1 MRFPFITASS
11 LSPEIYKQKKSQ
23 KMKNTNH
30 KTHPG
35 NIVIT
40 AIAAIFILAG
50 GVYFFRYLR
59 HSQQYEET
67 NDAQIESYINPVSA
81 RAGGY
86 IQKVFF
92 NEHQP
97 VKQGDTLVTLDDREY
112 RAQLEAAEATVD
124 DARSQLT
131 VLAAGIHSAETGT
144 LINRDQIKGAEAKYV
159 QQEQDIRRYTN
170 LVHEE
175 AATGADLEQVKARYD
190 VAESDYSAA
199 QNGLKTSQARIAE
212 LKTHFALLQA
222 DIKRKQAALELA
234 KLNLSYTVIR
244 APYSGRLGRK
254 NIMEGQQIQPGQPLV
269 SIINEK
275 EKWITANY
283 KETQVAGMYV
293 GQPVEIRADAMDDKV
308 LTGKIIAIAGSTG
321 SRFSLLPPDNAT
333 GNFVKII
340 QRVPVKI
347 EFADQGAGHILP
359 GMNVTVAVKKRDRS

>member
-1 MRFPFITASS
+1 
-11 LSPEIYKQKKSQ
+11 
-23 KMKNTNH
+23 MKTENY

-40 AIAAIFILAG
+40 ALAVVLILAG
-50 GVYFFRYLR
+50 AVYFFQYWKY
-59 HSQQYEET
+59 SEKYEET

-86 IQKVFF
+86 IQHVHF
-92 NEHQP
+92 NEHQL
-97 VKQGDTLVTLDDREY
+97 VKRGDTLVVLDDREY
-112 RAQLEAAEATVD
+112 RAQLEAAEAAMD
-124 DARSQLT
+124 DAHAQLT
-131 VLAAGIHSAETGT
+131 VLTASIYSAETGT
-144 LINRDQIKGAEAKYV
+144 RVNKDQIDGARARYV
-159 QQEQDIRRYTN
+159 QQEQDIRRYTK
-170 LVHEE
+170 LVKEE
-175 AATGADLEQVKARYD
+175 AATGADLEQVKAHYD

-199 QNGLKTSQARIAE
+199 QNGLKTNEAHIAE

-234 KLNLSYTVIR
+234 QLNLSYTIIR

-254 NIMEGQQIQPGQPLV
+254 NILEGQQIQPGQPLV
-269 SIINEK
+269 SIINES

-293 GQPVEIRADAMDDKV
+293 GQSVEIRVDAIDNKV
-308 LTGKIIAIAGSTG
+308 FKGRIMAIAGSTG
-321 SRFSLLPPDNAT
+321 ARFSLLPPDNST

-347 EFADQGAGHILP
+347 EFTDEQSGNVIS
-359 GMNVTVAVKKRDRS
+359 GMNVTVAVKKRS